1 MTSRRAQ
8 LAEDRDRI
16 RREADPVGFLS
27 QVAKG
32 MPVGVLNWE
41 GNLVELERPTLDH
54 RITAARDLLSRIT
67 PSLKAVE
74 VDMNGST
81 EQQIK
86 VLVNFPL
93 PGSQI
98 GHSPV
103 EIDHDELIDHA
114 AKQIGHNIED
124 AVLLDDDDE
133 PEPEAAQ
140 AAAPE
145 PEPSAQPQPA
155 PHGRKLRKRRRPQR

>member
-41 GNLVELERPTLDH
+41 GNLVDMERPTFDH

-93 PGSQI
+93 PGSRI

-103 EIDHDELIDHA
+103 EIVDHDELIDHT

-133 PEPEAAQ
+133 PEAAQ
-140 AAAPE
+140 AAARE

-155 PHGRKLRKRRRPQR
+155 PHGRKVRKRRRPQR